1 MLEQTEHIFFSKE
14 NRFRLCVKFLDLTS
28 SLLSPL
34 PVVGPEFKERRV
46 DFLGQS
52 SFFAASQESLLPFIA
67 DQKENIYAR
76 LNEKLR
82 NPCRTNRQKNSPWK
96 LLFQCRIT
104 LSACG
109 YPDHSR
115 SLYFSS
121 LKYCNQSAGFL
132 SPRTLCLQ
140 VHLL

>member
-1 MLEQTEHIFFSKE
+1 MKNFHFLDSFDVFDVHDRILKAPKVCQENYPNKENRIVGANRTHFFSKE

-82 NPCRTNRQKNSPWK
+82 NPCRTNRQKNSP
-96 LLFQCRIT
+96 
-104 LSACG
+104 
-109 YPDHSR
+109 
-115 SLYFSS
+115 
-121 LKYCNQSAGFL
+121 
-132 SPRTLCLQ
+132 
-140 VHLL
+140 